1 MSRYFINHP
10 VFAWVIAIMVVLA
23 GLLSIR
29 GLGVESY
36 PNIAPP
42 QVGVS
47 ASYPGADAQTVE
59 RAVTQII
66 EQQLTGI
73 DGLDYF
79 SASSSQ
85 GSASLNLT
93 FKPGTDPDIAQMQV
107 QNKVS
112 QATPRLP
119 GDVVQQGV
127 VVSKANSGFLVV
139 IALKSSDPAIG
150 KDELS
155 DLLASNVLDQVSR
168 VPGVGSTQL
177 FGGQYS
183 MNIWLNPDK
192 LHAYGLSAS
201 EVLAA
206 VRAQNVQFSAGQVG
220 SEPSPD
226 TQMFTASVAAEGRF
240 TRPEEFENILL
251 RANEAGAA
259 VRLRDVARVEISGSA
274 HGFDLQWNGQP

>member
-29 GLGVESY
+29 TLGVESY

-47 ASYPGADAQTVE
+47 ANYPGASAETVE

-73 DGLDYF
+73 DNLDYF
-79 SASSSQ
+79 SASSGSD

-107 QNKVS
+107 QNKVA

-119 GDVVQQGV
+119 TDVVQQGV
-127 VVSKANSGFLVV
+127 TVSKSNA
-139 IALKSSDPAIG
+139 
-150 KDELS
+150 
-155 DLLASNVLDQVSR
+155 AS
-168 VPGVGSTQL
+168 
-177 FGGQYS
+177 
-183 MNIWLNPDK
+183 
-192 LHAYGLSAS
+192 
-201 EVLAA
+201 
-206 VRAQNVQFSAGQVG
+206 
-220 SEPSPD
+220 
-226 TQMFTASVAAEGRF
+226 
-240 TRPEEFENILL
+240 
-251 RANEAGAA
+251 
-259 VRLRDVARVEISGSA
+259 
-274 HGFDLQWNGQP
+274 

>member
-10 VFAWVIAIMVVLA
+10 VFAWVIAIMIVISGVLA
-23 GLLSIR
+23 IR

-42 QVGVS
+42 QVGVF
-47 ASYPGADAQTVE
+47 AAYPGANAETVE

-73 DGLDYF
+73 DNLDYF
-79 SASSSQ
+79 SASSGSD
-85 GSASLNLT
+85 GSANLNLT

-127 VVSKANSGFLVV
+127 TVSKSNSGFLLV

-155 DLLASNVLDQVSR
+155 DLLA
-168 VPGVGSTQL
+168 
-177 FGGQYS
+177 
-183 MNIWLNPDK
+183 
-192 LHAYGLSAS
+192 
-201 EVLAA
+201 
-206 VRAQNVQFSAGQVG
+206 
-220 SEPSPD
+220 
-226 TQMFTASVAAEGRF
+226 
-240 TRPEEFENILL
+240 
-251 RANEAGAA
+251 
-259 VRLRDVARVEISGSA
+259 
-274 HGFDLQWNGQP
+274 